1 MKPNKNQITQ
11 HVRGY
16 SRNGI
21 TSRAKLFLFLGSL
34 AFLFFGTLNAKAQET
49 PETIYKDWHFVG
61 ESKSHVDIS
70 AKITKCTTDSPNQ
83 IHLFVFNEG
92 SENNDVKFTIKVS
105 EIEGSKSF
113 SVDVRHKVERAEMIR
128 AECGNKLDNLK
139 INLPADYN
147 PNNILITVTF

>member
-1 MKPNKNQITQ
+1 MKPNKNQNTQ

-16 SRNGI
+16 SRNSI
-21 TSRAKLFLFLGSL
+21 TSRARALLFLAVL
-34 AFLFFGTLNAKAQET
+34 AIMSFGTQNAKAQES

-70 AKITKCTTDSPNQ
+70 AKITKCTADSPNQ

-105 EIEGSKSF
+105 EIEGSRSF
-113 SVDVRHKVERAEMIR
+113 SVDVRHKVERAEMIK
-128 AECGNKLDNLK
+128 AECGNKIDNLK
-139 INLPADYN
+139 IDLPADYN
-147 PNNILITVTF
+147 PNNISITVTF